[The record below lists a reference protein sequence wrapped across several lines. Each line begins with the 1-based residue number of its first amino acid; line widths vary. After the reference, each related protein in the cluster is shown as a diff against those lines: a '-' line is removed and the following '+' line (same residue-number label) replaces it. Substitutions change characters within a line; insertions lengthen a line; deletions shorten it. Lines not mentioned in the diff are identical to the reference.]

1 MTYKAFCS
9 NISRPLIQEDFRRYW
24 PISII
29 GFLIYFFSG
38 VFPILLGYQDLT
50 SISYYIVNILHNINP
65 LFLLTHLTLPVTTAV
80 VLFRYLQN
88 VSSVAVIHAMP
99 FQRITLYISH
109 FLSGI
114 VLIASPIIANGLIL
128 LAISKP
134 VMQEDTLT
142 AAENIFSRTIILA
155 WILQSLLIVI
165 FLYTISVFSG
175 IITGNTLMHFCSAIA
190 FNFLLPVLYSILIV
204 YFEKYLFGFYTK
216 SGEAFAYN
224 LSPLLAAMYS
234 TENFTP
240 LQYGFYIAAI
250 LIFFVLS
257 AFLYEKRNLEKVSDM
272 LVYPFC
278 EPIICYL
285 ITFLSMSIMGTYFN
299 SLGSYDTYVGYFCGA
314 LIGFLIGRIIV
325 KKNVRIF
332 NFTSLKSFSIY
343 LVIAAIFFISLE
355 FDVISYEKRLPAENN
370 MQTVSMDY
378 ALSGFSYNYND
389 YRGYDELITKYSN
402 PENIQSI
409 LRFHRQIID
418 NKDKILEGK
427 TDSVNLFSPIL
438 LTYKTKS
445 GRVLNRYY
453 EVPQWLI
460 EKNENLKALYESS
473 EFRSDLPL
481 MKIPKED
488 LQQATLTSSITS
500 AIDPSITNTD
510 LKGLVSAIN
519 KDIKNLTYE
528 QLQTFN
534 LPLCRI
540 ELKYTDRNLKLN
552 GPAPNTTDAT
562 RLMEYAIRPNYSNT
576 IAWLNENNYTVYTDY
591 MRKAPLYAIGIYLN
605 DEEYKKT
612 YKITKYDPYLDAY
625 YTPKLEVPQQQENLI
640 VIEDLN
646 KIRELYE
653 LSSNMQITGKQYYS
667 FQIVYEAKNGG
678 AVSTECY
685 LDTTIAPDYIS
696 DYFH

>member
-1 MTYKAFCS
+1 MTYKVFCS
-9 NISRPLIQEDFRRYW
+9 SISRPLIQEDFRRYW

-50 SISYYIVNILHNINP
+50 DISYYIVNILHNVNP
-65 LFLLTHLTLPVTTAV
+65 FFSLTHLILPITTAV

-88 VSSVAVIHAMP
+88 VSSVAVMHAMP
-99 FQRITLYISH
+99 FQRITLYSSH
-109 FLSGI
+109 FLSGLI
-114 VLIASPIIANGLIL
+114 LIAAPIIANGLIL

-134 VMQEDTLT
+134 VMLDDSLT
-142 AAENIFSRTIILA
+142 AAENIFSRVIILT

-165 FLYTISVFSG
+165 FLYTVSVFSG

-190 FNFLLPVLYSILIV
+190 FNFLLPALYSILIV
-204 YFEKYLFGFYTK
+204 YFNKYLFGFYTE

-224 LSPLLAAMYS
+224 LSPLLSAIYS
-234 TENFTP
+234 IENFTT
-240 LQYGFYIAAI
+240 LQYGFYIAGIFI
-250 LIFFVLS
+250 LFVLS
-257 AFLYEKRNLEKVSDM
+257 AFLYEKRRLEKVSDM
-272 LVYPFC
+272 LVYSFL

-285 ITFLSMSIMGTYFN
+285 ITFLSMSITGTYFN

-314 LIGFLIGRIIV
+314 LLGFLIGRIII
-325 KKNVRIF
+325 KKNIRIF
-332 NFTSLKSFSIY
+332 DFASLKSFGIY
-343 LVIAAIFFISLE
+343 LVIAGFFFISLE

-370 MQTVSMDY
+370 IQTVSMDY
-378 ALSGFSYNYND
+378 ALLGD
-389 YRGYDELITKYSN
+389 YRGYDELITKYSD

-409 LRFHRQIID
+409 LRFHRQIIA
-418 NKDKILEGK
+418 NKDKILEYNTG
-427 TDSVNLFSPIL
+427 SLNLFSPIL
-438 LTYKTKS
+438 LTYTTKS
-445 GRVLNRYY
+445 GRVFNRYY
-453 EVPQWLI
+453 EVPRWLI
-460 EKNENLKALYESS
+460 EKNENLKALYESN

-481 MKIPKED
+481 MRIPKED
-488 LQQATLTSSITS
+488 LQQATLTSDITS
-500 AIDPSITNTD
+500 VIDPSITNTD
-510 LKGLVSAIN
+510 LKGLLSAIN

-540 ELKYTDRNLKLN
+540 EFKYTDQKLKLN
-552 GPAPNTTDAT
+552 DSASNTTDAT

-576 IAWLNENNYTVYTDY
+576 IAWLNENNYTAYTDY
-591 MRKAPLYAIGIYLN
+591 MRKTPLYAIGTYLN

-612 YKITKYDPYLDAY
+612 YTITENDPYLDAY
-625 YTPKLEVPQQQENLI
+625 YIPKLEVPQQQENLI

-653 LSSNMQITGKQYYS
+653 LGSNMQIAGKQYYS
-667 FQIVYEAKNGG
+667 FQIVYEAKNGD
-678 AVSTECY
+678 AVSTELY
-685 LDTTIAPDYIS
+685 LDTTIAPDYIF